1 MAAKSPIDD
10 PIDVDKA
17 ARGASRLEP
26 DRVDDLEQLVSAS
39 SDLQCGTCGYGIA
52 AYVTPPDCPMCGQR
66 AWRPVSGAPLRSDPV
81 SPAAPNP

>member
-10 PIDVDKA
+10 SIDADTTLS
-17 ARGASRLEP
+17 GTSRAKP

-39 SDLQCGTCGYGIA
+39 SDLQCGICGYGIA

-66 AWRPVSGAPLRSDPV
+66 AWRPISGAPMRSET
-81 SPAAPNP
+81 A